1 MTTRTLSVTLALA
14 LGLVAGCDGGETR
27 LRPGVVRAA
36 GDAPRVVVAEAD
48 AAVRGAQILVSG
60 DGATREEVVF
70 EDGRLGPA
78 EGAEVVEI
86 PEVITAALAGAPAD
100 LDAEAGARSMILMSE
115 DGTVQEEVVF
125 ANPDDRGTPSAQVDS
140 ETGLVASRANAPI
153 PSHG

>member
-1 MTTRTLSVTLALA
+1 MLKTLSMTLVLA
-14 LGLVAGCDGGETR
+14 LGLLAGCDGVETR
-27 LRPGVVRAA
+27 LTPGVVRAR
-36 GDAPRVVVAEAD
+36 DEAPTLVVAEAG

-70 EDGRLGPA
+70 EDGQLGPA

-100 LDAEAGARSMILMSE
+100 VDVEAGARSMILMSE

-125 ANPDDRGTPSAQVDS
+125 SNPDDQGPPAAHVDG
-140 ETGLVASRANAPI
+140 EAGLVVSRADAPT

>member
-1 MTTRTLSVTLALA
+1 MLTRTLSMVLTLA

-27 LRPGVVRAA
+27 LRPGVVRGA
-36 GDAPRVVVAEAD
+36 GEAPTERVAEAD
-48 AAVRGAQILVSG
+48 AVVLGAQILVSG

-78 EGAEVVEI
+78 DGAEVVEI

-100 LDAEAGARSMILMSE
+100 VEAAADGRSMILMSE

-125 ANPDDRGTPSAQVDS
+125 TDPADQGSPAAHVDRDS
-140 ETGLVASRANAPI
+140 GMVVSLADAP
-153 PSHG
+153 PPCHG